1 MAARKLEWKMALP
14 AGVAGFVVLFGLGF
28 LWHVALLGEFYAEQT
43 AAIRL
48 PEAAYPAILGA
59 ELVRGFVLAVMFPIG
74 YQGGSRTG
82 EGLRFGLLIGVFS
95 AMAPLY
101 YMGQFNF
108 ASSAWFWAEGL
119 FYLVQ
124 GAIAGMVIGMVYA
137 RLGMPR
143 G

>member
-1 MAARKLEWKMALP
+1 MAPRRLELRMTLP
-14 AGVAGFVVLFGLGF
+14 AGLAGFVVLFGLGF
-28 LWHVALLGEFYAEQT
+28 LWHVALLGDFYAEQT

-48 PEAAYPAILGA
+48 PGLAYPAIVIA

-101 YMGQFNF
+101 YLGHFDF
-108 ASSAWFWAEGL
+108 TSLRWFWAEGL
-119 FYLVQ
+119 FFLIQ
-124 GAIAGMVIGMVYA
+124 GAVAGMVIGMVYA
-137 RLGMPR
+137 RLGFRR